1 MKQSGRITNYLKCQ
15 VYIDFKHII
24 TQWYHVVYKVYKNY
38 RQNKPKSIK
47 RTTFVSKYAAC
58 NSKKSWF
65 IKKQETTGLLS
76 QLGIKIPLS
85 KLPLLCDILF

>member
-1 MKQSGRITNYLKCQ
+1 MLFIKCIRITERINPNVSK
-15 VYIDFKHII
+15 
-24 TQWYHVVYKVYKNY
+24 TTNE
-38 RQNKPKSIK
+38 
-47 RTTFVSKYAAC
+47 RTTFLSKYAAC

-65 IKKQETTGLLS
+65 IKKQEATGFLS